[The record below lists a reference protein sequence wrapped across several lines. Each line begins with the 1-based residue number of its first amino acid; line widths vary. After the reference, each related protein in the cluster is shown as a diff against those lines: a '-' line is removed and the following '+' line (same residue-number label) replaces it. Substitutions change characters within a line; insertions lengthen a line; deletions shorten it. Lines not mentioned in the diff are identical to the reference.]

1 MKIFVWGY
9 IEQLLCGRLNNVESQ
24 NTFES
29 CRYHQYYWAI
39 YEDNSRHCLF
49 HIWTRWSWSE
59 ETSCERKVCT
69 QFPGPGIAKTILLEK
84 IKIVRLMFGLLKVPS
99 NVYRLMR
106 TWRLGQN
113 LKCQGPISF
122 SRPDIFL
129 KVWWEKWNMEIRR
142 RNPRSGKCKRYGRRW
157 HPALLGREEEVGY
170 HLAKIY
176 SIESLKQSVVKCGGD
191 HWWFIYSNELF
202 WVIN

>member
-29 CRYHQYYWAI
+29 CRYHHHYWAI
-39 YEDNSRHCLF
+39 YDDNSRHCLF

-59 ETSCERKVCT
+59 ETTCETKVCT
-69 QFPGPGIAKTILLEK
+69 QFPGPGIAKTILSAK

-142 RNPRSGKCKRYGRRW
+142 QCGGEIQWVGNARDMDDVDTRLYWAGRRRLHIIW
-157 HPALLGREEEVGY
+157 LKYILLN
-170 HLAKIY
+170 L
-176 SIESLKQSVVKCGGD
+176 
-191 HWWFIYSNELF
+191 
-202 WVIN
+202 